1 SGIVLFRSTVY
12 KSLAISFG
20 QKMAWII
27 PVGHLPKKLHLQVE
41 FRHYKLRSLLQLV
54 WHTSVEGTSICPMRP
69 KCPRHW

>member
-1 SGIVLFRSTVY
+1 VY

-41 FRHYKLRSLLQLV
+41 FRLRQKY
-54 WHTSVEGTSICPMRP
+54 HRQI
-69 KCPRHW
+69 